1 MGSARFGSS
10 LCSRDKMSG
19 FMRPGSVLKCC
30 QDFAR
35 DLSQRSGGVLV
46 FNHYFPFSLAV
57 ALMTSLMVSVVVG
70 SIIAAPQVS
79 RLTKNR
85 RLVQQLVGAVL
96 VCLPSLIGSFQAP
109 VYDEPKVSIGSIL
122 HRTLTLSS
130 TLTIELAVPVGWA
143 CLLPRMPTCLSRSD
157 SGLIFAYLFHQQA
170 LIAVRPFAVR
180 AIKWA
185 SAKAP
190 GTLPILV
197 EMLILL
203 CVLLLLTTVIPAFFN
218 FLLEIGS
225 FYYARWRG
233 HRRSDVPTRFSRFWT
248 APVDETTR
256 SRRSREARCLS
267 MTMLLYVL
275 GAFMPVFMLALL
287 PGRDFQTLEILAG
300 QSDPLLPAY
309 LPPHARRHSAH
320 PIVRQSLK
328 RLAGEC
334 KWDQQAE
341 ASRWNDTQ
349 LTPPVI
355 RAVYNASRSPGVCGI
370 TQANKNDCR
379 AGAKGTLGVAVAA
392 FTSKAAQL
400 KQLSQSE
407 QKWLALSECV
417 AQCNMCDRCRFI
429 SFSHTFKDCSWFS
442 KCNMAALRKVHGNFF
457 TVPVMDAIPMA
468 LSSAGAKGLAAM
480 RCTHNDSRQSCNYL
494 ATSLQNA
501 VQSHL
506 SNASRLPRRPIAR
519 DKQKLRTVP
528 IQTTS
533 KRVKSGGRATKKK
546 ASSSVVG
553 RKVRCATP
561 SMPTSCISP
570 RMFAKRL
577 CVWLSRDS
585 GQFDSLFKR
594 QSLSEAAYR

>member
-1 MGSARFGSS
+1 MGSARLGSS

-19 FMRPGSVLKCC
+19 LMRPGAVLKCC

-46 FNHYFPFSLAV
+46 FNHYFQFSLTV
-57 ALMTSLMVSVVVG
+57 TLMTSLMVSVVVG
-70 SIIAAPQVS
+70 SIIAAPQIS
-79 RLTKNR
+79 RLSSKNR
-85 RLVQQLVGAVL
+85 RFVQQLVGAVL
-96 VCLPSLIGSFQAP
+96 VCLPLLIGPFQAP
-109 VYDEPKVSIGSIL
+109 VYDKPKVSIGSIL

-130 TLTIELAVPVGWA
+130 ALTIELAVPVGWA

-197 EMLILL
+197 ETLILL
-203 CVLLLLTTVIPAFFN
+203 CVLLLLTTVVPAFFN
-218 FLLEIGS
+218 SLLEIGS

-233 HRRSDVPTRFSRFWT
+233 HRRSDVPTRFLRLWT

-267 MTMLLYVL
+267 MTMLLYIL

-287 PGRDFQTLEILAG
+287 PGKDFQMLEILAG

-309 LPPHARRHSAH
+309 LPPHARRHTA
-320 PIVRQSLK
+320 PIVRQSLN

-355 RAVYNASRSPGVCGI
+355 RAVYNAARSPGVCGI
-370 TQANKNDCR
+370 TQANENDCR

-392 FTSKAAQL
+392 FTSQAVQL

-407 QKWLALSECV
+407 QKWVALSECV
-417 AQCNMCDRCRFI
+417 AQCNMCDQCRFI

-442 KCNMAALRKVHGNFF
+442 KCNMAALRKVPGRFV
-457 TVPVMDAIPMA
+457 TIPVMDAIPMA
-468 LSSAGAKGLAAM
+468 LSSAGAKGLAAL
-480 RCTHNDSRQSCNYL
+480 RCAHNDTRQSCNYL

-506 SNASRLPRRPIAR
+506 SNASRFPRRRIAR
-519 DKQKLRTVP
+519 DKQKLSTEP
-528 IQTTS
+528 IQATS
-533 KRVKSGGRATKKK
+533 KRVKSGGRPTKRK
-546 ASSSVVG
+546 ASSSVV
-553 RKVRCATP
+553 RKVRCVPPPACLP
-561 SMPTSCISP
+561 V
-570 RMFAKRL
+570 A
-577 CVWLSRDS
+577 
-585 GQFDSLFKR
+585 SL
-594 QSLSEAAYR
+594 LAC